1 MAKTGGFLLG
11 AVVGGMVGAV
21 AALLMTPASGTRMR
35 EQLREYV
42 DRVKLEVNTAI
53 QNKRSEL
60 KEELT
65 ELRTPLPPEE

>member
-1 MAKTGGFLLG
+1 
-11 AVVGGMVGAV
+11 
-21 AALLMTPASGTRMR
+21 
-35 EQLREYV
+35 
-42 DRVKLEVNTAI
+42 VNTAI

>member
-1 MAKTGGFLLG
+1 MAKSGGFLLG
-11 AVVGGMVGAV
+11 AVVGGVVGAV

-65 ELRTPLPPEE
+65 ELRTPLPPEG